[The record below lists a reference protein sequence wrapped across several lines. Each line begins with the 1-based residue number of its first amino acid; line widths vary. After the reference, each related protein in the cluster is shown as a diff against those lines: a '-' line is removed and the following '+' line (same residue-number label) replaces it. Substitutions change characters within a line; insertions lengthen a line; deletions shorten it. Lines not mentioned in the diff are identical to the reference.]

1 MTTDFV
7 VLRPELTA
15 AEAIDWV
22 RREAS
27 EKEAV
32 YCLYVT
38 DDAGSLK
45 GMLSLRELVMA
56 RPAQAVGDLMSDH
69 PVTVAPDDGLL
80 DVATTAA
87 KYNLLAVPVVDVK
100 HQVLGI
106 VTVDDLLDRVM
117 HRA

>member
-1 MTTDFV
+1 
-7 VLRPELTA
+7 
-15 AEAIDWV
+15 V

-32 YCLYVT
+32 YYLYVT

-45 GMLSLRELVMA
+45 GVISLRDLILA
-56 RPAQAVGDLMSDH
+56 KAQQAVADLMSDH
-69 PVTVAPDDGLL
+69 PVTVAPDESLHE
-80 DVATTAA
+80 VATTAA
-87 KYNLLAVPVVDVK
+87 KYNLLAVPVVDAK

-117 HRA
+117 QRA

>member
-7 VLRPELTA
+7 VLRPELSA

-32 YCLYVT
+32 YILYVT

-45 GMLSLRELVMA
+45 GTVSLRDLVVA
-56 RPAQAVGDLMSDH
+56 KAPQAISDIMSDR
-69 PVTVAPDDGLL
+69 PVTVAPDAGLL

-87 KYNLLAVPVVDVK
+87 KYNLLAVPVVDAK
-100 HQVLGI
+100 QHVLGI

-117 HRA
+117 QRA